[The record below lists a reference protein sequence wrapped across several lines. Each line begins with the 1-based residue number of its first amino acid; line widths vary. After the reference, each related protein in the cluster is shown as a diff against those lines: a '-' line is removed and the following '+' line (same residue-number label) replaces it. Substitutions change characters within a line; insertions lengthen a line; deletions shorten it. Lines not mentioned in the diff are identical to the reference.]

1 MIVPAV
7 RRWYAISHHH
17 DTSPWIDEPAP
28 PPPHSVP
35 GPSKHGLPSRGGI
48 ARATGGKEGGG
59 RKHAWQN
66 IIAYIL
72 VSILSVAADPSTGHQ
87 LSASFTFSHTC
98 SHHHIPHTTIS
109 TILSLSLSVTLTR
122 ANRLLPGFRVIST
135 NLVARAMAFEP
146 RMNVQNIN
154 NFLDSFFWTERISNG
169 NTK

>member
-1 MIVPAV
+1 MD
-7 RRWYAISHHH
+7 RRASTTA
-17 DTSPWIDEPAP
+17 TSFSPRSQQAWSA
-28 PPPHSVP
+28 
-35 GPSKHGLPSRGGI
+35 KSRRYSACYRWEGG
-48 ARATGGKEGGG
+48 GGG